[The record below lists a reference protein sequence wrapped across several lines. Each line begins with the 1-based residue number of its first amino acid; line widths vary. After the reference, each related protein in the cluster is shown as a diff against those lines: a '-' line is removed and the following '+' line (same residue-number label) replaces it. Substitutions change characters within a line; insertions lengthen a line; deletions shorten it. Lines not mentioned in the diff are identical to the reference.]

1 MEWSNIEFVEISIF
15 KRDPNFVCMFCAAVA
30 SVLET
35 SHIPNIWMRATMAN
49 EMSVAHWTMEPVTV
63 ITDDNEVA
71 EMDLFTNIARL

>member
-1 MEWSNIEFVEISIF
+1 
-15 KRDPNFVCMFCAAVA
+15 
-30 SVLET
+30 
-35 SHIPNIWMRATMAN
+35 MRATMAN